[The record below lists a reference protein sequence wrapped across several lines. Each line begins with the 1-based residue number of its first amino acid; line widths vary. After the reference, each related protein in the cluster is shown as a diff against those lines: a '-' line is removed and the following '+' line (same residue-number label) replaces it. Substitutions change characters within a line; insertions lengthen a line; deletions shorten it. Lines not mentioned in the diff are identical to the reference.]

1 MSLLKRKQEKTA
13 TVSIRVPVSVKE
25 QIDAL
30 RQHADARGLDLTG
43 SLTDALVKWTK
54 QAQEEL
60 DIAVPTIPQIVTKP
74 QRANGSDP
82 ERA

>member
-13 TVSIRVPVSVKE
+13 TVSVRVPLSVKE
-25 QIDAL
+25 QIDTL
-30 RQHADARGLDLTG
+30 RKLADGKGFDLTA

-60 DIAVPTIPQIVTKP
+60 GIHVPTAPPVIAKP
-74 QRANGSDP
+74 QRANGADP
-82 ERA
+82 ERV

>member
-1 MSLLKRKQEKTA
+1 MSLLKRKQEKTG
-13 TVSIRVPVSVKE
+13 TVSVRVPLSVKE
-25 QIDAL
+25 QIDSL
-30 RQHADARGLDLTG
+30 RKLADSKGFDLTA

-60 DIAVPTIPQIVTKP
+60 SIAVPTTPPIITKS
-74 QRANGSDP
+74 QRVNGSDP